1 MEHTLRTP
9 VLVAGAGPV
18 GAVLGLELARLG
30 ISSTVVE
37 RRETMAPNPK
47 CITTNAR
54 TMEFLRRL
62 GLADTIRAAGLPDDH
77 PTDVVYMTTLAGYEL
92 TRYVMP
98 SRDELGDPDLP
109 AVDAGWPTP
118 EPQHRVSQLFAEPIL
133 HDALRESPAVDFLE
147 GAELVAF
154 EQSEDGVHCVV
165 RDADGRERAI
175 HADFLVGADGAGSF
189 VRKSI
194 GARLTGI
201 PEVARVVTVFVRAA
215 RITEL
220 AAKARLGFMYRFVG
234 GEAPIS
240 MAAIDGQDRWICH
253 IVLPPGA
260 DDASFDHERAMFAAI
275 GEEFDY
281 ELLNREVWIGR
292 AMVADRFRDG
302 RVFLAG
308 DAAHIWIPM
317 GGFGMNAGIADSVG
331 LAWMLHGALA
341 GWLTEDALDA
351 YVVERASIGTIV
363 ASHAAK
369 ITRDLQAIEI
379 PASLG
384 EDTEEAAAQRA
395 DIGHRIRTVNL
406 AEFTSVGLQL
416 GYAYAD
422 SPVICYDGAPLPEVA
437 LDHYEESSRP
447 GVRAPH
453 VWLSDGSS
461 LYDKLGAGF
470 TLLRLGPD
478 APAATDFENEAAAR
492 RVPLT
497 TLHVVEPEAVA
508 KYGEALVLVRPDQH
522 VAWRSSTAPTAAEAA
537 AIWDRL
543 TGVSVRRDRIPTL
556 TAEEIGSGF
565 LFGEGPRWRDGRL
578 VFSDM
583 TGGRVLR
590 YDPADGEISPLYDL
604 PTMPNGLGFLPDGRL
619 VVASMSDSVIYVEGA
634 TGLEPYVDLSHLTTG
649 YLGDLTVDRDG
660 RIYVDDTGARVLE
673 GEPPAPGQLILVDT
687 DLSSRV
693 VLDGLLF
700 PNGLVL
706 SADGAVLHLVESFGF
721 RLLTVPVREDGGL
734 GRPEV
739 FADLSPGTGDGIALA
754 PDGDIWVCS
763 PILADVVSRYDR
775 SGRANARVV
784 MPGGGEPVAC
794 ALGFEDGREVLY
806 VVGTDKLPEGA
817 DHFQAMAAKQTT
829 GRLWKVDVTDLA
841 TATATTAD
849 RTGERS

>member
-1 MEHTLRTP
+1 MQHTLRTS

-30 ISSTVVE
+30 IASTVIE
-37 RRETMAPNPK
+37 RRETIAPNPK

-62 GLADTIRAAGLPDDH
+62 GLADAIRAAGLPDDH

-98 SRDELGDPDLP
+98 SRDELGDPEVQ
-109 AVDAGWPTP
+109 AIDAGWPTP

-133 HDALRESPAVDFLE
+133 YDALRESSAVDFRE
-147 GAELVAF
+147 NTELVAF
-154 EQSEDGVHCVV
+154 EQSHDGVRCVV
-165 RDADGRERAI
+165 RDADGQEQVI
-175 HADFLVGADGAGSF
+175 EADFLVGADGANSL
-189 VRKSI
+189 VRKGI

-201 PEVARVVTVFVRAA
+201 PEVARVVTVFVRAP

-240 MAAIDGQDRWICH
+240 MAAIDGENRWICH
-253 IVLPPGA
+253 IVLPPGT

-275 GEEFDY
+275 GEEFEY

-292 AMVADRFRDG
+292 AMVSDRFRDG

-331 LAWMLHGALA
+331 LAWMLRGALE
-341 GWLTEDALDA
+341 GWLCEDALEA
-351 YVVERASIGTIV
+351 YAVERASIGTIV

-384 EDTEEAAAQRA
+384 EATEEAAALRE
-395 DIGHRIRTVNL
+395 DIGNRIRTVNL
-406 AEFTSVGLQL
+406 AEFNSVGLQL

-422 SPVICYDGAPLPEVA
+422 SPVICYDGATHPAVA

-461 LYDKLGAGF
+461 LYDKLGDGY
-470 TLLRLGPD
+470 TLLRLGAD
-478 APAATDFENEAAAR
+478 APAVADFESEAAAR

-497 TLHVVEPEAVA
+497 TLHLVEPEAVA

-522 VAWRSSTAPTAAEAA
+522 VAWRSSSSPSAAEAA
-537 AIWDRL
+537 EAWDRL
-543 TGVSVRRDRIPTL
+543 TGVSVRRDRVPTL
-556 TAEEIGSGF
+556 TAEEVGSGF

-583 TGGRVLR
+583 TGGRVLQ
-590 YDPADGEISPLYDL
+590 YDPADGEITGLHEV

-619 VVASMSDSVIYVEGA
+619 VVASMFDSVVYVEGSE
-634 TGLEPYVDLSHLTTG
+634 GLEPYVDLSHLTTG
-649 YLGDLTVDRDG
+649 YLGDLTVDRLG
-660 RIYVDDTGARVLE
+660 RVYVDDTGARVLE
-673 GEPPAPGQLILVDT
+673 GEPPAAGRLILVDT
-687 DLSSRV
+687 DLSSRA
-693 VLDGLLF
+693 VLEGLLF
-700 PNGLVL
+700 PNGLAL
-706 SADGAVLHLVESFGF
+706 SADGEVLHLVESFGF
-721 RLLTVPVREDGGL
+721 RLLTVPVHEDGGL

-739 FADLSPGTGDGIALA
+739 FADLSPGTGDGIALD
-754 PDGDIWVCS
+754 PNGNIWVCS
-763 PILADVVSRYDR
+763 PILADVVTCYDR
-775 SGRANARVV
+775 TGRVSARVV
-784 MPGGGEPVAC
+784 MPEGGEPVAC
-794 ALGFEDGREVLY
+794 AFGREDGRDVLY
-806 VVGTDKLPEGA
+806 IVGTDKLPEGV
-817 DHFQAMAAKQTT
+817 DHFAAMAAKQTV
-829 GRLWKVDVTDLA
+829 GRLWRADITAA
-841 TATATTAD
+841 TITSAA
-849 RTGERS
+849 TGELS